1 MKSFL
6 RHVQLFCE
14 LPFPYQE
21 SLVERTKEFVRKGK
35 LNNISSIHNW
45 IIKNSVAS
53 WAGNKAFTWSNI
65 GCKSL
70 MCAVY
75 PAWIGARSIMKFA
88 FDGVFIRL
96 CGSFGIVINVLSL
109 STWTSALSNNKSW
122 NRVVNFHFM
131 LGNYRHESY
140 FSCSVRGRWKSEW
153 IAIESF
159 EFNRLRAQ
167 STDEMKRKLIP
178 NCVWMSSAWSLISLN
193 NHLRARS
200 N

>member
-53 WAGNKAFTWSNI
+53 WAGNKAFTWRNI

-70 MCAVY
+70 MGAVY

-122 NRVVNFHFM
+122 NRAMKVIFRVQCA
-131 LGNYRHESY
+131 GGESLNG
-140 FSCSVRGRWKSEW
+140 S
-153 IAIESF
+153 
-159 EFNRLRAQ
+159 RLKA
-167 STDEMKRKLIP
+167 L
-178 NCVWMSSAWSLISLN
+178 SLIGFELI
-193 NHLRARS
+193 HWRDETETYP
-200 N
+200 